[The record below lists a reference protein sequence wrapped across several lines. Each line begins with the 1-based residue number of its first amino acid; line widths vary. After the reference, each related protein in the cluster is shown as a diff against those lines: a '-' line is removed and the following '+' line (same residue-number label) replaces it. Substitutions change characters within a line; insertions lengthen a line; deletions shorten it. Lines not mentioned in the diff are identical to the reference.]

1 MKHVLLL
8 HVNHYYF
15 QTDNQRSKRHYL
27 KRSPGGLKEILCL
40 WKCIFGRQHV
50 RMIHELTAFLRQCLQ
65 ISNFAIN
72 IALYFI
78 LIYEEQSLIPS
89 SSNTELIMLT
99 FDFVSSVDFKSI
111 RKIRLNLDLINWAKI
126 NPKPPVTINCGHSGP
141 TYCCPSCSTLEFT
154 IWNSVWALL
163 RHAPFIM
170 LCNKLFFI
178 KSLVRIANESI
189 IDTVLRYINSDTV
202 ELVICT
208 IKLGAPFWTLTI
220 PILRNQMFST
230 RIVKC
235 VEFIRVPLTSSSK
248 RCILRRGVFAV
259 IIGCPLIP
267 VKVIFS
273 NTSDGSTIV

>member
-1 MKHVLLL
+1 MYAAPCKPLLFS
-8 HVNHYYF
+8 NW
-15 QTDNQRSKRHYL
+15 QSKIEATLFKEIAR
-27 KRSPGGLKEILCL
+27 GLKGDLMSLKMHL
-40 WKCIFGRQHV
+40 WK
-50 RMIHELTAFLRQCLQ
+50 TACEDDTSINCFFETMFANLE
-65 ISNFAIN
+65 FAIN

-89 SSNTELIMLT
+89 SSNAELIMLT
-99 FDFVSSVDFKSI
+99 FDFVSSVDFKLI

-126 NPKPPVTINCGHSGP
+126 NPKPSVTINCGHSGR
-141 TYCCPSCSTLEFT
+141 TNCCPSCSTLKFT

-178 KSLVRIANESI
+178 KSLIRIANESI

-208 IKLGAPFWTLTI
+208 IKLGAPFLTLTI

-235 VEFIRVPLTSSSK
+235 LEFIRVPLTSSSK
-248 RCILRRGVFAV
+248 RCILRRGVFALIV
-259 IIGCPLIP
+259 GCPLIP

-273 NTSDGSTIV
+273 NTWDGSTIV